1 VKEKNMTESNE
12 KSSTSKAYEGG
23 SNGSSPNQKALLN
36 QFEQQFLS
44 NCHKTPPPN
53 NNHGDMAPQ
62 SLPQF
67 VQMSQDLSQ
76 STHQVHLP
84 DIDRPSNHRPQ
95 RNASSFIGSA
105 KHTHNKSHQLCDM
118 GQNALGLIGSPKSK
132 RQITLPQS
140 GQVSGLSNNPSAA
153 HT

>member
-1 VKEKNMTESNE
+1 MNTQAERHTPGSQYSKNRKKKAVKEKNMTESNE

-23 SNGSSPNQKALLN
+23 SNGSSPNQKVLLN

-76 STHQVHLP
+76 STH
-84 DIDRPSNHRPQ
+84 
-95 RNASSFIGSA
+95 
-105 KHTHNKSHQLCDM
+105 
-118 GQNALGLIGSPKSK
+118 
-132 RQITLPQS
+132 
-140 GQVSGLSNNPSAA
+140 
-153 HT
+153 